1 MTGETTAITRENVV
15 IGAGM
20 AGMAC
25 SSKLYEHGCDVLLVS
40 KDIGGRVLY
49 DSKTKCNFGAVFV
62 MENYVRSRKILST
75 TTPLEVALGNLMLH
89 TSATK
94 YFKGISPTMIASVPQ
109 LLKFKRFMEKDFM
122 PEYERYKN
130 DCEVMETSEALSKHP
145 SIGRYYGM
153 SAQACIKQLGVEKI
167 CDNFIS
173 KFAYSCTGS
182 RIVDLNA
189 LDFLNVAQG
198 VVTPIYNFT
207 FDPDAFVA
215 SIGGNVLIDIATSV
229 NREGDGWKVGL
240 ASGKTVRC
248 KNVVVATEARAAA
261 SLINVGSIRRPA
273 SLGSYLVKGKL
284 KPKYASC
291 ESHFFSDSF
300 DIIAIG
306 GRGDGTYSVFTNR
319 EMGFDDYFE
328 SWELIESRFW
338 TDALYTLGNIVLQQN
353 RGNGL
358 YVAGDHNG
366 LGLEPATISGI
377 YAANCILGNGDP
389 RAAKQA

>member
-1 MTGETTAITRENVV
+1 MAEEAAAITRENVV

-25 SSKLYEHGCDVLLVS
+25 ASKLYNNGRDVLLIS
-40 KDIGGRVLY
+40 KDVGGRVLY
-49 DSKTKCNFGAVFV
+49 DPKTKCNFGAVFV
-62 MENYVRSRKILST
+62 MENYVRSRKILTT
-75 TTPLEVALGNLMLH
+75 TTPLEVALGSLMLH
-89 TSATK
+89 TSAAK

-122 PEYERYKN
+122 PEYEKFKT
-130 DCEVMETSEALSKHP
+130 DCEVMEVSEALGKYP

-153 SAQACIKQLGVEKI
+153 SAQACIKELGVEKI

-198 VVTPIYNFT
+198 VVAPIYNFT
-207 FDPDAFVA
+207 FDPDAFVK
-215 SIGGNVLIDIATSV
+215 SIGGNALIDTAVSV
-229 NREGDGWKVGL
+229 CRQGEEWEIGL
-240 ASGKTVRC
+240 ASGRAVRC
-248 KNVVVATEARAAA
+248 KNVVLATEARVTA
-261 SLINVGSIRRPA
+261 SLINVGPIRRPA

-319 EMGFDDYFE
+319 EMSFDDYFE
-328 SWELIESRFW
+328 SWELIKSHFW
-338 TDALYTLGNIVLQQN
+338 TDALYTLGNVTLQQN

-377 YAANCILGNGDP
+377 YAANCILGGGDP
-389 RAAKQA
+389 MKAKRA

>member
-1 MTGETTAITRENVV
+1 M
-15 IGAGM
+15 
-20 AGMAC
+20 
-25 SSKLYEHGCDVLLVS
+25 
-40 KDIGGRVLY
+40 
-49 DSKTKCNFGAVFV
+49 
-62 MENYVRSRKILST
+62 
-75 TTPLEVALGNLMLH
+75 
-89 TSATK
+89 
-94 YFKGISPTMIASVPQ
+94 
-109 LLKFKRFMEKDFM
+109 
-122 PEYERYKN
+122 
-130 DCEVMETSEALSKHP
+130 
-145 SIGRYYGM
+145 
-153 SAQACIKQLGVEKI
+153 
-167 CDNFIS
+167 
-173 KFAYSCTGS
+173 
-182 RIVDLNA
+182 
-189 LDFLNVAQG
+189 
-198 VVTPIYNFT
+198 
-207 FDPDAFVA
+207 
-215 SIGGNVLIDIATSV
+215 LIDIATSV

-338 TDALYTLGNIVLQQN
+338 TDALYTLGNIALQQN

-389 RAAKQA
+389 RAARQA